1 MSYFK
6 RYLKAPHFEDK
17 DKSRKSH
24 FLNSIL
30 LISIPISILMTI
42 LSIVANWE
50 EGIGASIIGFVLIIL
65 SYTLIRLKKLTVSS
79 LIFLFTILVVSL
91 ISAYFGSG
99 IFDST
104 LFLIPILIIAA
115 GLLLKQRLFIL
126 FSVIS
131 LFITIIVM
139 ILSWKNIHS
148 LPSNDD
154 FIGVVIIVSIFFIL
168 TLISTGILI
177 KYLRDSTNES
187 KMNEERFRSITE
199 KLNLGIFSYTPDGKL
214 NYANDYLCEK
224 LGYSREEIL
233 TKNFIE
239 FIHPDHRQMIIERAK
254 ARLGGKE
261 VVENYEIKSI
271 FKDGSIHWL
280 DLSASMVSVDDKVLV
295 LGGIFDITNK
305 KELEKQV
312 FEEKEQLEKAQ
323 KLESLGVLAGGIAHD
338 FNNLL
343 TGIMGNIS
351 LINLYMEKKDDAK
364 IEKSLKNI
372 QQVVKRASDLT
383 NQLLTFSKG
392 GSPILKVASLEN
404 IIRENTSFVLSGS
417 NVDYNIEIAN
427 NLWDVNI
434 DTGQI
439 SQVVQ
444 NLIINSDQAM
454 QEGGNIEIRL
464 ENTNGKDIPNI
475 PGTEIPPGEYVQ
487 IEIKDTGKGIPK
499 EIINKIFDPYF
510 TTKQTGNGLGLA
522 TVYSI
527 IDKHNG
533 YIDLKSTENEGTV
546 FTLYLPKAIIKN
558 RGKKSTS
565 QELVIETNSNFSK
578 SKRILIMDDE
588 LLVQKVA
595 EEIFKGLNFKVDLT
609 KNGEEALEKFKE
621 SIINGKQYDIVLLDL
636 TIPGGMG
643 GEKTISKILELD
655 PEVYAIATSGYSS
668 DPVMAN
674 YKQYGFKEILKK
686 PYSIEEVKKLV
697 DNFLT
702 P

>member
-1 MSYFK
+1 
-6 RYLKAPHFEDK
+6 
-17 DKSRKSH
+17 
-24 FLNSIL
+24 
-30 LISIPISILMTI
+30 MTI

-674 YKQYGFKEILKK
+674 YKQYGF
-686 PYSIEEVKKLV
+686 
-697 DNFLT
+697 
-702 P
+702 

>member
-558 RGKKSTS
+558 PKKESTS

-595 EEIFKGLNFKVDLT
+595 EEMFKGLNFKVDLT

-697 DNFLT
+697 GNFLT

>member
-1 MSYFK
+1 MFT
-6 RYLKAPHFEDK
+6 
-17 DKSRKSH
+17 
-24 FLNSIL
+24 
-30 LISIPISILMTI
+30 TI
-42 LSIVANWE
+42 LSSAVNWE
-50 EGIGASIIGFVLIIL
+50 EAIVASIIGFVFMIL

-558 RGKKSTS
+558 PKKESTS

-595 EEIFKGLNFKVDLT
+595 EEMFKGLNFKVDLT